1 MHCCASILA
10 RTISPPQTRATTE
23 PKHIPELPATDKLP
37 GFLAAAEVKAPRTS
51 TTATAPAGRAH
62 TEVKELPYR
71 ATVYP
76 RSGWAVAPDAYRY
89 TLKPQRSHSSEPT
102 ARGETPTRTGRVPRP
117 ATPTRTRQVPTEILT
132 APTKEATTVQVAVAA
147 DGAVA
152 PTVTVSG
159 ADVPVL
165 PVLEAA
171 TRTTRLAPGPAATAG
186 VPVTHAVTASGADV
200 SVPAAAT
207 AKEGA
212 TASCANKKKKK
223 KKKKMPT
230 PGATLSA
237 AAAIGGEA
245 HTAPVSG
252 KKSELPLPAQQ
263 QWKAPRSAA
272 SAFSAAGAREFDV
285 PHRKFLTSTRIEG
298 TPRPPTPTRTMPLT
312 VDIAPTPTQEATT
325 AQVAAMTVGVT
336 VPAATATVAP
346 NTSVAV
352 ADTVPRPDA
361 GDASRGAETDGHR
374 GAEPEGPA

>member
-1 MHCCASILA
+1 M
-10 RTISPPQTRATTE
+10 QTRATTE

-37 GFLAAAEVKAPRTS
+37 GFLAAAEAKAPRIS
-51 TTATAPAGRAH
+51 TTTTAPAGRAH

-89 TLKPQRSHSSEPT
+89 TFKPQQPPSSEPT
-102 ARGETPTRTGRVPRP
+102 ARGETPTRTRQVPRP
-117 ATPTRTRQVPTEILT
+117 PTPTRTRQVQTEIVT
-132 APTKEATTVQVAVAA
+132 VPAKEATTVQVAVAA

-171 TRTTRLAPGPAATAG
+171 TRTTRLAPGPAATDG
-186 VPVTHAVTASGADV
+186 IPVTHAVTTSGADV

-212 TASCANKKKKK
+212 TASGASK

-230 PGATLSA
+230 PGATPAA

-336 VPAATATVAP
+336 VPAAAATVAP
-346 NTSVAV
+346 NASVAV

>member
-37 GFLAAAEVKAPRTS
+37 GFLAAAEAKAPRTS

-76 RSGWAVAPDAYRY
+76 RSGWAVAPA
-89 TLKPQRSHSSEPT
+89 LKPQRSHSSEPT

-117 ATPTRTRQVPTEILT
+117 ATPTRTRQVPAEIAT
-132 APTKEATTVQVAVAA
+132 APTKEATTVQVAAAA

-159 ADVPVL
+159 ADVPIL

-171 TRTTRLAPGPAATAG
+171 TRTTRLAPGPAATDG
-186 VPVTHAVTASGADV
+186 VPVTHAVTTSGADV

-212 TASCANKKKKK
+212 TASGASKK

-230 PGATLSA
+230 PGATPA
-237 AAAIGGEA
+237 AAATVGGGA

-252 KKSELPLPAQQ
+252 KKSELPAQQ
-263 QWKAPRSAA
+263 QWKPLRSAA

-285 PHRKFLTSTRIEG
+285 PHRKFLTPTHIDG
-298 TPRPPTPTRTMPLT
+298 TTRPPTPTRTMPLT

-336 VPAATATVAP
+336 VPAAAATVAP

-352 ADTVPRPDA
+352 VGAVPYREAAETESA
-361 GDASRGAETDGHR
+361 GDASRGTETVGER
-374 GAEPEGPA
+374 GAESKGPA